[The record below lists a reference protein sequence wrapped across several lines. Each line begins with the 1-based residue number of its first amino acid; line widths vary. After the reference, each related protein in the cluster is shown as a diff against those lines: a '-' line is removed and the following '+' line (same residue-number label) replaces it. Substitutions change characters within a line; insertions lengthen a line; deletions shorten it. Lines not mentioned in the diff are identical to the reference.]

1 MNDKEFQ
8 KMMSELEQIDDD
20 DFDKFHGVNLNIPK
34 WGLYQDIVEKLSK
47 LSQLSNHVED
57 VKYSQEPIPFETFAT
72 VMLKLSVAAYFSGE
86 EKDILDFVI
95 KSSDSFALSALEDK
109 KICISF
115 VVNDIWNDWV
125 PDD

>member
-1 MNDKEFQ
+1 
-8 KMMSELEQIDDD
+8 
-20 DFDKFHGVNLNIPK
+20 
-34 WGLYQDIVEKLSK
+34 
-47 LSQLSNHVED
+47 
-57 VKYSQEPIPFETFAT
+57 VKYSREPIPFETFAT